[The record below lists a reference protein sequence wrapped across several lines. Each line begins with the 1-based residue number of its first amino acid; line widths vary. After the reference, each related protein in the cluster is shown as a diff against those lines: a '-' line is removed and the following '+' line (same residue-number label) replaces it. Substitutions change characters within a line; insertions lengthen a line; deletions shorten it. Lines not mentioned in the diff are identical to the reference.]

1 MEVTVAPFDL
11 ELELAQ
17 IADLFW
23 PQAKAKSTVFRL
35 TFPPEV
41 ARWFHG
47 DGPRIRQIV
56 SNFASNAVKF
66 TDHGEIEICVEENNG
81 SVRVSVRDTG
91 IGIASQALPLLF
103 SRFTQADP
111 AVSRRGTGLGLAI
124 SKHLAE
130 LMGGSVGAAS
140 EEGRGSTFWVELPL
154 KPAERE
160 DQPEERI
167 SESNRLDLAGLRVLL
182 AEDNTFTRSALAKLL
197 ERHGIAVDAVSN
209 GREAVA
215 LYGQANY
222 AAVLMDCQMPE
233 MDGYEAARRIREVEK
248 DLERRTPVIAVTALT
263 MAGECLRCQAAGMDD
278 YLVKPVAPAELFEC
292 IAAHLVGKSESAQ
305 DGATA

>member
-1 MEVTVAPFDL
+1 M
-11 ELELAQ
+11 
-17 IADLFW
+17 
-23 PQAKAKSTVFRL
+23 
-35 TFPPEV
+35 
-41 ARWFHG
+41 
-47 DGPRIRQIV
+47 
-56 SNFASNAVKF
+56 
-66 TDHGEIEICVEENNG
+66 
-81 SVRVSVRDTG
+81 
-91 IGIASQALPLLF
+91 
-103 SRFTQADP
+103 
-111 AVSRRGTGLGLAI
+111 
-124 SKHLAE
+124 
-130 LMGGSVGAAS
+130 GAAS

-263 MAGECLRCQAAGMDD
+263 MAGECLRCQAAGLDD
-278 YLVKPVAPAELFEC
+278 YLVKPVAPAALFEC
-292 IAAHLVGKSESAQ
+292 IAAHLVDKAESTQ
-305 DGATA
+305 DGSSA